1 MKTIKERLQDLKDK
15 FEKRQKRVD
24 EILDGIA
31 EIEKGINNSILST
44 DALIDDLQKAVK
56 NVNQVVEMLNKDYNN
71 LKNDIEKIKNNFWF
85 KLFGVK

>member
-31 EIEKGINNSILST
+31 EIEKGINNSILG
-44 DALIDDLQKAVK
+44 DVK
-56 NVNQVVEMLNKDYNN
+56 QRL
-71 LKNDIEKIKNNFWF
+71 
-85 KLFGVK
+85 